1 MVPPP
6 KAPAALEVAPRGESK
21 DAPIRTKDL
30 RVHSEPRGRIAEQ
43 FRTLRN
49 SIQAVNPDGAPRNLV
64 LTSALAG
71 EGKTTALLNLA
82 MALVELPH
90 LRLLVIDG
98 NLQEPGL
105 EKRLGLPARQGLSE
119 LLAGSLDIDQAVRE
133 TSIDRLYVM
142 GAGLPPANPSQYL
155 GTDRMGSVLHTL
167 KRTFDFVLI
176 DTPAVL
182 DYNDASLIARLA
194 DGVMIAVRIG
204 QTPKYLVEQAAGVLE
219 GLGANLLG
227 TCVLGSE

>member
-6 KAPAALEVAPRGESK
+6 KAPAVLEIASRGESK
-21 DAPIRTKDL
+21 DIPIQVKDL
-30 RVHSEPRGRIAEQ
+30 RVHADPRGRVAEQ

-64 LTSALAG
+64 LTSAIEG

-90 LRLLVIDG
+90 LRVLVIDA
-98 NLQEPGL
+98 NLHTPGV
-105 EKRLGLPARQGLSE
+105 EKRLGLPRRQGLSE
-119 LLAGSLDIDQAVRE
+119 LLAGNLDMDQATRE
-133 TSIDRLYVM
+133 TSIPRFYVM
-142 GAGLPPANPSQYL
+142 GSGQPPANPSQYL

-167 KRTFDFVLI
+167 KRTFDYVLI

-182 DYNDASLIARLA
+182 EFNDASLVARLA
-194 DGVMIAVRIG
+194 DGVMIAVRLG
-204 QTPKYLVEQAAGVLE
+204 MTPKYLVEQAAGVLE

-227 TCVLGSE
+227 TCVLGAE

>member
-1 MVPPP
+1 
-6 KAPAALEVAPRGESK
+6 
-21 DAPIRTKDL
+21 
-30 RVHSEPRGRIAEQ
+30 
-43 FRTLRN
+43 
-49 SIQAVNPDGAPRNLV
+49 
-64 LTSALAG
+64 
-71 EGKTTALLNLA
+71 
-82 MALVELPH
+82 
-90 LRLLVIDG
+90 
-98 NLQEPGL
+98 
-105 EKRLGLPARQGLSE
+105 
-119 LLAGSLDIDQAVRE
+119 
-133 TSIDRLYVM
+133 
-142 GAGLPPANPSQYL
+142 
-155 GTDRMGSVLHTL
+155 VLHTL